1 MATLTQEF
9 RKSMAVFEKVVRMKG
24 RLICMSSMYN
34 ILIPTL
40 FGRGCIKEL
49 GIKAKDFGATKVLL
63 IYDPTMPEDLIEK
76 VDKSLANAEI
86 KVIHFSNAQP
96 NLPDYTIKE
105 ACDLVNASD
114 GVDCIVGFGGGSAM
128 DTAKCVNLMLNNPWP
143 LNQYYT
149 ANGGA
154 EVKNTGYP
162 LILVPTTAGTGAEM
176 TVAAVVTDTEL
187 DLKRPLSYVKCC
199 KADLAIID
207 PELTLTMPAGL
218 TAITGYDAF
227 SHAFESYVSDDGFMT
242 PATDAVCLAAM
253 KTIVKY
259 LPLVLSD
266 MGNIEYREEMAY
278 AANLAGIGIG
288 NAHANKGHAISHAVG
303 SLTHAPHAVCVACNL
318 PFIAEK
324 LTPAYYRRIR
334 NVVKEVFGKEVD
346 DNISADELGK
356 LINGCIRQFE
366 LDIKCPSI
374 KAYGATRQQIMD
386 SAPLIMSDKLFHTG
400 RVSMSR
406 EELEQV
412 LTDVCNY
419 YGLN

>member
-114 GVDCIVGFGGGSAM
+114 GVDCIVGFGDGSAM

-154 EVKNTGYP
+154 EVKNTKSDRSH
-162 LILVPTTAGTGAEM
+162 
-176 TVAAVVTDTEL
+176 VVL
-187 DLKRPLSYVKCC
+187 
-199 KADLAIID
+199 
-207 PELTLTMPAGL
+207 
-218 TAITGYDAF
+218 
-227 SHAFESYVSDDGFMT
+227 
-242 PATDAVCLAAM
+242 
-253 KTIVKY
+253 
-259 LPLVLSD
+259 
-266 MGNIEYREEMAY
+266 
-278 AANLAGIGIG
+278 
-288 NAHANKGHAISHAVG
+288 
-303 SLTHAPHAVCVACNL
+303 
-318 PFIAEK
+318 
-324 LTPAYYRRIR
+324 
-334 NVVKEVFGKEVD
+334 
-346 DNISADELGK
+346 
-356 LINGCIRQFE
+356 
-366 LDIKCPSI
+366 
-374 KAYGATRQQIMD
+374 
-386 SAPLIMSDKLFHTG
+386 
-400 RVSMSR
+400 
-406 EELEQV
+406 
-412 LTDVCNY
+412 
-419 YGLN
+419 